1 MPNNEFTTLACMCLF
16 ACTWWYQLPDTTFR
30 LSRSVETVQL
40 YEYRPLSFP
49 TWHVWT
55 ILSDKHCAFAMRV
68 FCSSF
73 FFLSSSLSLQW
84 TLPNSA
90 AVFLRPSTIFAQ
102 LHRLRPHRRLQ
113 TQQQHRSLKLSVIAR
128 LPASFSHTSK
138 RLCLKCRLFRTTRK
152 KKTNKH

>member
-73 FFLSSSLSLQW
+73 FFFVQQSLSSMDSAKQRSRISPAIYYFCSAPPPAPPSPSSDPAAAPLAQALSDCK
-84 TLPNSA
+84 A
-90 AVFLRPSTIFAQ
+90 ASIFFAY
-102 LHRLRPHRRLQ
+102 
-113 TQQQHRSLKLSVIAR
+113 LKETM
-128 LPASFSHTSK
+128 P
-138 RLCLKCRLFRTTRK
+138 
-152 KKTNKH
+152 